1 MRTPSCLQKLSD
13 EDGDDAGFA
22 VGILARPVNVA
33 VAQRGEVQIL
43 GGAIKAQIMF
53 GDHFRDAVRRAR
65 PLRRRVVN
73 GKSIRR
79 AEAGAARGEDH
90 LPRAAA
96 LRVLE
101 HVEQADD
108 VDLRVV
114 DRVARRDR
122 DRMLGGVV
130 AHDVGLELRED
141 ASEAFVAHV
150 HVHQRDAAGYVD
162 APAAAVLPER
172 VDDQNLVP
180 RREVGVGDVRSDES
194 GAAGDDDADDASSCS
209 S

>member
-1 MRTPSCLQKLSD
+1 MPYGELGRCGVASVMGRESGVPKLAPL
-13 EDGDDAGFA
+13 EAKITF
-22 VGILARPVNVA
+22 LA
-33 VAQRGEVQIL
+33 
-43 GGAIKAQIMF
+43 
-53 GDHFRDAVRRAR
+53 
-65 PLRRRVVN
+65 
-73 GKSIRR
+73 
-79 AEAGAARGEDH
+79 
-90 LPRAAA
+90 AAA

-108 VDLRVV
+108 IDLRVV
-114 DRVARRDR
+114 DRVAGRDR

-130 AHDVGLELRED
+130 VHDVGLELGKD
-141 ASEAFVAHV
+141 PGEAFVAHV

-180 RREVGVGDVRSDES
+180 RREVGVRDVRSDES
-194 GAAGDDDADDASSCS
+194 GAAGNDDADDVSSCS